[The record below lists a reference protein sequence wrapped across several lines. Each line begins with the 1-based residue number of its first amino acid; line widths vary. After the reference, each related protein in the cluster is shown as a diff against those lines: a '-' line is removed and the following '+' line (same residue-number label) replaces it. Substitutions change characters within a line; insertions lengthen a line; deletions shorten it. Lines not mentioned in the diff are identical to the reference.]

1 MTWGVSK
8 RMYTPAMRKMI
19 LALLFAVFAPILVSA
34 QQQKSVYVVTLID
47 VIPIPAGL
55 GDVNKLLLQFAAD
68 SRKDPGVVRFEV
80 VVQDGR
86 PNHFVIIEV
95 WQSREAFEAHSGAA
109 HTRTFREK
117 IQPSLGSPF
126 DERLNA
132 LLQ

>member
-1 MTWGVSK
+1 
-8 RMYTPAMRKMI
+8 MYTPAMRKMI
-19 LALLFAVFAPILVSA
+19 LALLFAAFAPILVSA
-34 QQQKSVYVVTLID
+34 QQQKNVYVVTLID
-47 VIPIPAGL
+47 VIPTPAGL

-86 PNHFVIIEV
+86 PNHFIMLEV
-95 WQSREAFEAHSGAA
+95 WQSRQAFEAHFGAA

-132 LLQ
+132 VLQ